1 MILSFADKRT
11 ERVWKGEFSKDL
23 PKEVQIQGRLKLRM
37 INNASNI
44 DDLKVPPGNKLEIL
58 KGDRKGQMS
67 IRINNQLRICFIWN
81 DNNAINLEII
91 DYH

>member
-1 MILSFADKRT
+1 
-11 ERVWKGEFSKDL
+11 
-23 PKEVQIQGRLKLRM
+23 M

-44 DDLKVPPGNKLEIL
+44 DDLKVLPGNKLEIL

-67 IRINNQLRICFIWN
+67 IRINNQWRICFIWN